1 MKNNNV
7 KRDNK
12 VKLMN
17 APNAN
22 YALRISII
30 YLIFGGIWVF
40 LSDTLLEF
48 LLPEIEK
55 YRYFQTFK
63 AIIFILLP
71 LF

>member
-1 MKNNNV
+1 MKNNHV

-30 YLIFGGIWVF
+30 YLILAVYGSSYLIHFWNF
-40 LSDTLLEF
+40 FCLRLKNTD
-48 LLPEIEK
+48 
-55 YRYFQTFK
+55 
-63 AIIFILLP
+63 IFRHLRQ
-71 LF
+71 